1 MPRDRLSRAKS
12 PFGESW
18 IFGVLHGSK
27 EAKRRYDR
35 AANGGTAC
43 CAVKAVDV
51 EVGD

>member
-27 EAKRRYDR
+27 EAKRRYVPPM
-35 AANGGTAC
+35 AALPA
-43 CAVKAVDV
+43 ARVKAVDV